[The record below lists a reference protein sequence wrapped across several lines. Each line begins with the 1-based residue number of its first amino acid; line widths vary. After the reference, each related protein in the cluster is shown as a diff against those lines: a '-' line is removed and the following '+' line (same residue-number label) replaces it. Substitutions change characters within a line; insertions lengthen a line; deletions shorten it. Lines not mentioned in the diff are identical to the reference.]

1 MLSWTCHLIELFL
14 GFQKIIMPLKLD
26 APSPSYDQS
35 KELRYNY
42 TLLYNHVTHVLWS
55 QDCFCYTRIKHTLP
69 STPPAPRSHGDTA
82 SCRKVLQRAS
92 NSASD
97 DPEMVCEALLQF
109 ERESGDLESF
119 EGALVRCEA
128 QLDRVRARR
137 EKVCVCVCVC
147 VCGQ

>member
-1 MLSWTCHLIELFL
+1 MIPGLFL
-14 GFQKIIMPLKLD
+14 
-26 APSPSYDQS
+26 SHSYQA
-35 KELRYNY
+35 
-42 TLLYNHVTHVLWS
+42 HP
-55 QDCFCYTRIKHTLP
+55 LP
-69 STPPAPRSHGDTA
+69 SAPRSHGDTA

-137 EKVCVCVCVC
+137 EKVCVCVWAVGWVC
-147 VCGQ
+147 VKL